1 MSLVLH
7 KVFKLLLQ
15 SLTGKEYAT
24 LHRTQRQIE
33 FFGNFPILKSGHVHR
48 KRYFIF
54 FRQCINYAMHF
65 F

>member
-33 FFGNFPILKSGHVHR
+33 FFGNFPILKSGLIIAWI
-48 KRYFIF
+48 KKSS
-54 FRQCINYAMHF
+54 RQICRLLQL
-65 F
+65 